1 MEKRSAIY
9 SSRAEAPFASGL
21 LSSDSRMLLMPYGER
36 WRLLRRIMHTVLN
49 KQNMP
54 TFAPY
59 QDVES
64 RHLLWD
70 YLKYPE
76 LWYAANQ
83 RYANSVI
90 MSVVFGK
97 RMHLADPDTKELF
110 DTSSELILALQP
122 GANLVDS
129 MPWLAKLPKPLQW
142 WRKRGER
149 LHQKTVK
156 YAPPSLI

>member
-9 SSRAEAPFASGL
+9 SSRAYTPFASGI

-36 WRLLRRIMHTVLN
+36 WRLLRKIMHTVMN

-54 TFAPY
+54 TFAPF

-70 YLKYPE
+70 YLKYPD
-76 LWYAANQ
+76 LWYSANQ

-97 RMHLADPDTKELF
+97 RMQLADPDTKELF
-110 DTSSELILALQP
+110 DTSTALILALQP
-122 GANLVDS
+122 GASLVDIF
-129 MPWLAKLPKPLQW
+129 PWLDKLPKPLQW
-142 WRKRGER
+142 WRKRGEYWNK
-149 LHQKTVK
+149 KTV
-156 YAPPSLI
+156 S